1 MSMRPLGDAEL
12 ATLTVEQARQM
23 PEDDMRDLFAE
34 IVFDLVGTF
43 GKQALPANF
52 PTDPRG
58 MSREAILAAVEEH
71 AYWVDPEGGH
81 PAPDVRDPR
90 YSLTEEAEELQKRSV
105 TAS

>member
-1 MSMRPLGDAEL
+1 MSMRPLGDAES

-23 PEDDMRDLFAE
+23 PEDEMRDLFAE

-52 PTDPRG
+52 PNDPHG

-71 AYWVDPEGGH
+71 AYWFDPDGGH
-81 PAPDVRDPR
+81 PAPEIKDPR
-90 YSLTEEAEELQKRSV
+90 YSQTEEAEEVLKRSV
-105 TAS
+105 KAS